1 MCQQVRA
8 APEGSEENPF
18 SPLPWLPGAPLQS
31 FSVFTA
37 LPVACSPVSGPGTC
51 SPVSGPGTCSPVSGP
66 GACSPVSGPGTCS
79 PVSGPGV
86 GSPVSGPGACSPVS
100 GSVINPL
107 SFLSG
112 CQSLGSV
119 RMFGHSAMSDL
130 RPQGLQPTR
139 LLCPWD
145 FPGKNTIMGCH
156 FLFQEIFP
164 TQGLSP
170 YLLCLLH
177 CRWILYSLS
186 HWGSPV
192 GFRAHTKS
200 RMISP

>member
-51 SPVSGPGTCSPVSGP
+51 
-66 GACSPVSGPGTCS
+66 
-79 PVSGPGV
+79 
-86 GSPVSGPGACSPVS
+86 SPVSGPGACSPVS

-192 GFRAHTKS
+192 GFRAHPKS

>member
-1 MCQQVRA
+1 MTVARWLQTTETNYPTLLEARCPKSMCQQVRA

-18 SPLPWLPGAPLQS
+18 SPLPWLLGAPLQS
-31 FSVFTA
+31 LSSHA
-37 LPVACSPVSGPGTC
+37 PPVACSPM
-51 SPVSGPGTCSPVSGP
+51 
-66 GACSPVSGPGTCS
+66 
-79 PVSGPGV
+79 
-86 GSPVSGPGACSPVS
+86 S
-100 GSVINPL
+100 GSVTNPPLL
-107 SFLSG
+107 SLWVPVTGFRACVWSLSHVWLL
-112 CQSLGSV
+112 Q
-119 RMFGHSAMSDL
+119 
-130 RPQGLQPTR
+130 PQGLQPTR

-145 FPGKNTIMGCH
+145 FPGENTRMGFH
-156 FLFQEIFP
+156 FLFQEIIP

-192 GFRAHTKS
+192 GFRAHPKS